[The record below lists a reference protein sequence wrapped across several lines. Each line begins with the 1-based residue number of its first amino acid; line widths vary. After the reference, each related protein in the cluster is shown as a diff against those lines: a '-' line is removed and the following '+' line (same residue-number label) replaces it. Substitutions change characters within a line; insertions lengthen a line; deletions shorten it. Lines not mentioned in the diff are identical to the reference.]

1 MSTTQKVKEIPIVP
15 IEYAGQWIAWNE
27 DHTKIITSAKGL
39 PEAHKKALKT
49 GEEHF
54 WMEKIPSSTDFF
66 SGANWQ
72 S

>member
-1 MSTTQKVKEIPIVP
+1 MNTDQNTKVIPIVP
-15 IEYAGQWIAWNE
+15 LKYAGKWIAWNE
-27 DHTKIITSAKGL
+27 DHTKIIASAKRL
-39 PEAHKKALKT
+39 PEAHQKALKT

-54 WMEKIPSSTDFF
+54 WMEKIPSSFF